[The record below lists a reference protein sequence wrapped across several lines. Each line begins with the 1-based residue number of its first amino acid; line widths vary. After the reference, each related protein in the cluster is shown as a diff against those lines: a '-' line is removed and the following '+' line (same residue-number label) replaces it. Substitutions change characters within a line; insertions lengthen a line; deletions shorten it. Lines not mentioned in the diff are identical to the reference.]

1 MEQINRY
8 IVKVSN
14 DYMKDEEV
22 YYVESTPNYIEEYA
36 YNLSRDL
43 WDEYGGWTDLARDLG
58 YEPDEIEP
66 DSTEEEYMIDSIEFE
81 IQENPPFYYS
91 YKVFD
96 GTDEEWNKLD
106 VIKW

>member
-1 MEQINRY
+1 MEQINKY
-8 IVKVSN
+8 IVIVSN

-43 WDEYGGWTDLARDLG
+43 WDDYGGWTDLARDLG

-81 IQENPPFYYS
+81 IQENPPFSYS
-91 YKVFD
+91 YRIFD

>member
-1 MEQINRY
+1 MEQINKY
-8 IVKVSN
+8 IVRVSN

-22 YYVESTPNYIEEYA
+22 YYVESTSKYIEEYA

-66 DSTEEEYMIDSIEFE
+66 DSTEEEQMIEEVEFE
-81 IQENPPFYYS
+81 IQENTPFYYS
-91 YKVFD
+91 YGIFD
-96 GTDEEWNKLD
+96 GTDEEWNKLY